1 METVE
6 DQTKRR
12 KRPQHATP
20 ERALQYWV
28 DVVGMRQTE
37 ICRAAGISPPKL
49 NDMLH
54 GRRPFDDQLLDWL
67 GFERVVI
74 YRRKRISSDEK

>member
-1 METVE
+1 MDTVE
-6 DQTKRR
+6 DQKKRR
-12 KRPQHATP
+12 QRPLHASP

-28 DVVGMRQTE
+28 DVVGMKQTD
-37 ICRAAGISPPKL
+37 ICRAAGIRPPKL

-74 YRRKRISSDEK
+74 YRRKRSPPDA

>member
-1 METVE
+1 MGTSETY
-6 DQTKRR
+6 KKAR
-12 KRPQHATP
+12 KRPQHDTP
-20 ERALQYWV
+20 EAALAYWV
-28 DVVGMRQTE
+28 NVVGMPQTH
-37 ICRAAGISPPKL
+37 IARAAGIHAPKL

-74 YRRKRISSDEK
+74 IRRKKPVAA